1 MTISVSDLQKNISIL
16 KKINEDIIV
25 IDKKTGEKIAKIEPI
40 KRKNKDLELFNDLIK
55 DLTPTGKIATKKD
68 IKNSFEEHLKEKY
81 GFN

>member
-16 KKINEDIIV
+16 KKINENIIV
-25 IDKKTGEKIAKIEPI
+25 IDKKTGKKIAKIEPI
-40 KRKNKDLELFNDLIK
+40 KEENKDLELFNDLIK
-55 DLTPTGKIATKKD
+55 DLTPTGKIATKED

>member
-16 KKINEDIIV
+16 KKISEDIIV